1 MHPALK
7 RGLESL
13 LAPVARAWLSRSR
26 AGSGVLVLAYHNVV
40 PDTADLIGDR
50 ALHLPQAAFARQLDF
65 LQRWFDVIPLAAL
78 AGPGTSAER
87 PCAVI
92 TFDDGYRGA
101 VSIGL
106 AELKSRALPA
116 TVFVAPGLLN
126 DHTFWWDALARGADG
141 LDPELRG
148 RALGELHG
156 EDAAVRAWAAG
167 RALPL
172 SAMPECWRS
181 ASEPELRAASYPG
194 LTLGSHTWSHPNL
207 ARLEGDQL
215 GRELQQSRKWLEQH
229 FGAAFVPWLTYP
241 YGLFSAS
248 VLEAAVAAGYVG
260 AFRIDG
266 GWARPRPGR
275 FDLPRLNVASGLSI
289 EGFALRAAGLL
300 GR

>member
-13 LAPVARAWLSRSR
+13 LVPVARARLSRSR
-26 AGSGVLVLAYHNVV
+26 AGNGVLVLAYHNVI
-40 PDTADLIGDR
+40 PDAAALVGDR
-50 ALHLPQAAFARQLDF
+50 ALHLPRAAFARQLDF

-78 AGPGTSAER
+78 AGPGASAER

-92 TFDDGYRGA
+92 TFDDAYRGA

-126 DHTFWWDALARGADG
+126 DHTFWWDALASGAYG

-148 RALGELHG
+148 RALGELRG

-172 SAMPECWRS
+172 SAMPESWRS
-181 ASEPELRAASYPG
+181 ATEPELRAASYPG

-207 ARLEGDQL
+207 ARLDGEQL
-215 GRELQQSRKWLEQH
+215 GRELQHSRQWLEQH
-229 FGAAFVPWLTYP
+229 FAGAFVPWLTYP
-241 YGLFSAS
+241 YGLSSAS

-266 GWARPRPGR
+266 GWARPRHGR
-275 FDLPRLNVASGLSI
+275 FDLPRLNVPSGLSI